1 MSRAVQSPCGR
12 HWGAM
17 KKALR
22 YIAGTMDSAL
32 YYDIDAKAD
41 DDVHVVVDASWASGE
56 GRKSTSG
63 GSVWWRGFLLGH
75 WCRTQPTIALSSCE
89 SELVAMTLGVTE
101 AKLAQTLC
109 N

>member
-1 MSRAVQSPCGR
+1 
-12 HWGAM
+12 M

-22 YIAGTMDSAL
+22 YICGTTDIAL
-32 YYDIDAKAD
+32 HLDIDTQAD

-75 WCRTQPTIALSSCE
+75 WCRTQPTIALS
-89 SELVAMTLGVTE
+89 
-101 AKLAQTLC
+101 
-109 N
+109 